1 MGGGFKRRE
10 LTDTFRIHLHPL
22 VVDIF
27 RKHHWL
33 GFFELVKGYD
43 DDIAQEFAMALNPQ
57 ARTNATTVLMSWTM
71 EGTRN
76 NSTIGNYID
85 TYATFLNNT
94 YTYNSSVAYPIS
106 VSAMAIYSGGSTVSI
121 TPNNYKA
128 VLF

>member
-1 MGGGFKRRE
+1 MKW
-10 LTDTFRIHLHPL
+10 TIT
-22 VVDIF
+22 
-27 RKHHWL
+27 
-33 GFFELVKGYD
+33 
-43 DDIAQEFAMALNPQ
+43 
-57 ARTNATTVLMSWTM
+57 RTNATTLLMSWTM

-76 NSTIGNYID
+76 NSSIGDYIN
-85 TYATFLNNT
+85 TYDTFLNNT